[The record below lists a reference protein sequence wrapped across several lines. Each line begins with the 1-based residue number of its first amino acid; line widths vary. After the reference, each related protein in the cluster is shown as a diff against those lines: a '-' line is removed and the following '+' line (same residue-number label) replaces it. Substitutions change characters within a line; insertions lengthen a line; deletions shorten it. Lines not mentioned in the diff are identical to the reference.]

1 MKSHRVPSFNASSDE
16 IATIIARYRAS
27 GLGLKAFALGE
38 GLPPGRLHYWI
49 YQKPA
54 GAAGRRPAKP
64 TQAGVAPVF
73 QEVKLP
79 SRPEWGCSWAT
90 EIGLPG
96 GIAVRFCA
104 SASAEWI
111 GSVVQALQRPC

>member
-1 MKSHRVPSFNASSDE
+1 MKRHRVPSFNASSNE
-16 IATIIARYRAS
+16 IATLIARYRAS
-27 GLGLKAFALGE
+27 GVGLRAFALQE

-54 GAAGRRPAKP
+54 GVSGRRSAQPTPA
-64 TQAGVAPVF
+64 TVAPMF
-73 QEVKLP
+73 QEVELP
-79 SRPEWGCSWAT
+79 SRPEWGCRWAA
-90 EIGLPG
+90 EVGLPG
-96 GIAVRFCA
+96 GMAVRFSA